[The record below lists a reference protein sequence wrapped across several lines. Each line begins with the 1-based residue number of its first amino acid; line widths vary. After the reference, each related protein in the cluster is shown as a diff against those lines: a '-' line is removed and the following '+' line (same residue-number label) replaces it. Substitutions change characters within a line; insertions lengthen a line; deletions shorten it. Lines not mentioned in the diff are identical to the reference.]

1 MDNEI
6 WNCVNFTC
14 LDYIVQK
21 KKKLTYFAIQKK
33 GILTS
38 ITLSLAQS
46 ASKAISK
53 EERYI
58 MQNLL

>member
-1 MDNEI
+1 MK
-6 WNCVNFTC
+6 FG
-14 LDYIVQK
+14 IVSTLLAWITLYK
-21 KKKLTYFAIQKK
+21 RKLTYFAIQKK

>member
-14 LDYIVQK
+14 LDYIVQ
-21 KKKLTYFAIQKK
+21 KKLTYFAIQKK

>member
-1 MDNEI
+1 MNHELEL
-6 WNCVNFTC
+6 CQLYLLELHCT
-14 LDYIVQK
+14 
-21 KKKLTYFAIQKK
+21 KKLTYFAIQKK

-38 ITLSLAQS
+38 ITLSLAQN